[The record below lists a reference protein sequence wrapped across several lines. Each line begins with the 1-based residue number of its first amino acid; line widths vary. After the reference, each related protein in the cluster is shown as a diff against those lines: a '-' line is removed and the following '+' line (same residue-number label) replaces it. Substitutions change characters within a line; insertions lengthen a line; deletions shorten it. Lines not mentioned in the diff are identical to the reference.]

1 MQNRCAEQSIDE
13 SVAEFDLLQRRAES
27 KMETGEGFPEQS
39 APKLRMNNALLP
51 RQEKSLVMASNHK
64 SLKFEEVAA
73 NMRRL
78 FGSRGGGSR
87 QDVLTTE
94 EADGPLGSDKVQEAR
109 AT

>member
-1 MQNRCAEQSIDE
+1 M
-13 SVAEFDLLQRRAES
+13 RAD
-27 KMETGEGFPEQS
+27 
-39 APKLRMNNALLP
+39 
-51 RQEKSLVMASNHK
+51 EKSLTMASTRK
-64 SLKFEEVAA
+64 SLEFEEVAA
-73 NMRRL
+73 NTRRF